1 VEKKINLVSRMV
13 ETFSGIRI
21 PSNKPIIGD
30 NVFTQTS
37 GVHADGDNK
46 SNLYYNDL
54 LPERFGRERQY
65 ALGKTAGKSN
75 ILKNLEQLGI
85 ELDNESMKKVTKR
98 VIELGDL
105 KEHITTED
113 LPYIIADVLN
123 SEIINNKI
131 KLKNFAISSVCGLK
145 PVATINMEINKKLY
159 EEAAR
164 GDGQYDAFMKAV
176 KKIYN
181 SLNKKIP
188 KLIDYSV
195 TIPPG
200 GKTDALVET
209 VITWKN
215 TKEFRTRG
223 LDSDQTVAAIKAT
236 VKMLNLIEKE

>member
-1 VEKKINLVSRMV
+1 M
-13 ETFSGIRI
+13 
-21 PSNKPIIGD
+21 
-30 NVFTQTS
+30 
-37 GVHADGDNK
+37 
-46 SNLYYNDL
+46 
-54 LPERFGRERQY
+54 
-65 ALGKTAGKSN
+65 
-75 ILKNLEQLGI
+75 
-85 ELDNESMKKVTKR
+85 
-98 VIELGDL
+98 
-105 KEHITTED
+105 
-113 LPYIIADVLN
+113 LN